1 MFNDD
6 KKRVKNFIRVLL
18 TVVFTT
24 LAIALFIIFGFT
36 SYINKNYIN
45 KNSDSPPQNLQM
57 GQNQQMGQKSQGG
70 GNLQTGENP
79 DNPPRNIQVGYSEQN
94 NYVENVAK
102 NASPGVVGISVLKV
116 DSNALFDAGA
126 SQRWGI
132 GSGVIVSPD
141 GYILTNHH
149 VVGGR
154 NKRIIVSLS
163 DGRNIE
169 GVSVWCEPVL
179 DLAIVKIE
187 APDLVAVPLGD
198 ASRLKVGEPAIAIGN
213 PLGLQ
218 FQTTVTSGIISALN
232 RTIEISTDQ
241 GTSYMEDLIQTD
253 ASINP
258 GNSGGPLLN
267 SRGEVIGINTI
278 KVASAEG
285 MGFAIPINVAKPI
298 IKRYVSYGE
307 FIEPYIGVFAYD
319 REVIQY
325 LDSNINL
332 EHGIYVA
339 NIDEDGPAYKSGI
352 RIGDIITHIDG
363 REIDTMMDLR
373 SYVYSKDPG
382 DVVEV
387 IYDSHGETKNV
398 EITLAA
404 KESYGANR

>member
-1 MFNDD
+1 MFSDG
-6 KKRVKNFIRVLL
+6 KERFKNFTRILL

-24 LAIALFIIFGFT
+24 LAIALVMIFGLT
-36 SYINKNYIN
+36 SYISKNN
-45 KNSDSPPQNLQM
+45 VSKDPDFSLQKQNTQM
-57 GQNQQMGQKSQGG
+57 D
-70 GNLQTGENP
+70 ENP
-79 DNPPRNIQVGYSEQN
+79 DNPPRNIQVGYSEDN
-94 NYVENVAK
+94 NFVADVAR

-116 DSNALFDAGA
+116 DSNALFDTGA
-126 SQRWGI
+126 SQKWGI
-132 GSGVIVSPD
+132 GSGVIVSPE

-154 NKRIIVSLS
+154 NKKIIVSLA

-198 ASRLKVGEPAIAIGN
+198 ASKLKVGEPAIAIGN

-232 RTIEISTDQ
+232 RTIEITTDL

-267 SRGEVIGINTI
+267 SKGEVIGINTI

-298 IKRYVSYGE
+298 IKRYVSFGE

-319 REVIQY
+319 REVIKY
-325 LDSNINL
+325 LDGNIDL

-339 NIDEDGPAYKSGI
+339 NIDENGPAYRSGI
-352 RIGDIITHIDG
+352 RTGDIITHIDG
-363 REIDTMMDLR
+363 REIDTMMELR
-373 SYVYSKDPG
+373 SYIYSKDPG
-382 DVVEV
+382 DKVTV
-387 IYDSHGETKNV
+387 IYDSKGETKEV
-398 EITLAA
+398 EFILAA
-404 KESYGANR
+404 KEGYGENR

>member
-6 KKRVKNFIRVLL
+6 KKRGRGFVRILS
-18 TVVFTT
+18 TVIFTT
-24 LAIALFIIFGFT
+24 LAIAIFMVFGLT
-36 SYINKNYIN
+36 SYISK
-45 KNSDSPPQNLQM
+45 KSDPSLQNPQTP
-57 GQNQQMGQKSQGG
+57 QNQQMGQ
-70 GNLQTGENP
+70 NLDDLQLPN
-79 DNPPRNIQVGYSEQN
+79 DSPRNIQVEYTGGN
-94 NYVENVAK
+94 NYIQNVAK
-102 NASPGVVGISVLKV
+102 SASPGVVGISVLKF
-116 DSNALFDAGA
+116 DSNALFDTDA
-126 SQRWGI
+126 SKKWGI
-132 GSGVIVSPD
+132 GSGVIVNSD

-198 ASRLKVGEPAIAIGN
+198 ANNLQVGEPAIAIGN

-267 SRGEVIGINTI
+267 STGEVIGINTI

-285 MGFAIPINVAKPI
+285 MGFAIPINVATPI
-298 IKRYVSYGE
+298 IKRYVNVGE
-307 FIEPYIGVFAYD
+307 FIEPYLGVFAYD

-325 LDSNINL
+325 LDESITL
-332 EHGIYVA
+332 EYGIYVA
-339 NIDEDGPAYKSGI
+339 NIDENGPAYRNGI
-352 RIGDIITHIDG
+352 RVGHIITHIDG
-363 REIDTMMDLR
+363 REISTMMDLR
-373 SYVYSKDPG
+373 SYIYSKNPG
-382 DVVEV
+382 DVVE
-387 IYDSHGETKNV
+387 ITYDDKGKVKKV
-398 EITLAA
+398 EISLAA
-404 KESYGANR
+404 KESDVGGNS